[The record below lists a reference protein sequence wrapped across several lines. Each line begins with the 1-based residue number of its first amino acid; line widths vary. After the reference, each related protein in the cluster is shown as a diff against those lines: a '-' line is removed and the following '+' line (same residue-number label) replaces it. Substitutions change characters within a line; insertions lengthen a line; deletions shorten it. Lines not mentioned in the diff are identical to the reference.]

1 MSKIPTIE
9 QMLKAGMHFGHRTS
23 KWHPKSEP
31 FIFTKRHGV
40 HIIDLVKSRVLLTE
54 AIEFMQKLVQ
64 EGKVIMF
71 VGTKMQAKKSIKN
84 LAEEVGM
91 PYVTEKWM
99 GGCLTNFLVIKKMI
113 KKYNDYIRDK
123 NAGKLDKYIKK
134 ERTALEKEMT
144 KLELKVGGLTNLNKV
159 PDALFVWDILNEK
172 TAILEAKKKNIPV
185 IAICDTN
192 TNPTSINYPIPSN
205 DDATK
210 TIKLL
215 TDTIK
220 ENLLEAKANKKAPE
234 LISKPLTK

>member
-23 KWHPKSEP
+23 KWHPKAAP

-40 HIIDLVKSRVLLTE
+40 HIIDLVKSRVLLVE
-54 AIEFMQKLVQ
+54 AIEFMQKLAQ
-64 EGKVIMF
+64 EGKVILF
-71 VGTKMQAKKSIKN
+71 VGTKMQAKKSIKS
-84 LAEEVGM
+84 LAEETGM

-123 NAGKLDKYIKK
+123 NSGKLDKYTKK
-134 ERTALEKEMT
+134 ERLELEKEMN
-144 KLELKVGGLTNLNKV
+144 KLELKVGGLTNLNKT
-159 PDALFVWDILNEK
+159 PDALFIWDIINEK
-172 TAILEAKKKNIPV
+172 TAVLEAKKKNVPI

-192 TNPTSINYPIPSN
+192 TNPSGINYPIPSN

-215 TDTIK
+215 TNTIK
-220 ENLLEAKANKKAPE
+220 ENILEAKANKNKIETP
-234 LISKPLTK
+234 SK